1 MPPYPYDHIGR
12 AFQHHHQSQAGR
24 QIELESEYAGRFHVL
39 AARQDAPKSTSTS
52 TAQGISASDFI
63 QQAEDHWTVSATS
76 ILSAWATCAGAMFAI
91 ILVYSL
97 VRRRWK
103 IIYSPRVKLRK
114 PSRPQEEKIAQ
125 QKSEEELRNNKAEL
139 RKYLRKIHD
148 GKPEYYPT
156 YPNEDGKWI
165 SRAPKAAY
173 GFFEWMKPGFKEILI
188 ELKAVIPSWLRRI
201 GGEKNKKETHKD
213 EKREEAEIPKLPR
226 TIFEHDVKT
235 LYLLGLDAV
244 VYLLFIRVLKYLF
257 ASISILSVLLATA
270 NYYINTQT
278 SYGGTSAMS
287 SSITTSNNDKSAK
300 LSEKNETNILD
311 NPQLLTAA
319 NIKSNGLVV
328 HISFEIIVTLLV
340 IVFVLKASSHH
351 LALLKEWTHMNYN
364 EVSFKTL
371 MVTNLD
377 ISYSDKKQIYTVADA
392 KQVIRTY
399 LLGSGSIN
407 KTRRARLEG
416 KHDRENINTK
426 IWFSVHNMTPLHAKM
441 EEFKEKYFK
450 DAIKAVALE
459 TFYGRG
465 KGQFYDTWKDM
476 LCGRAKTAISRVN
489 KAVEEKREIEALQKE
504 IKKDQKHVKST
515 DLKGTVTSAF
525 ITVPTAKVARQLLK
539 DRKEDFRQAGYY
551 LQMAPRSHNVLWKNL
566 EQDAKS
572 RHSHAASGKIALW
585 IICFINTVPV
595 MFIVLLTNV
604 GVAIDRFPELAKK
617 KEESAFYSAVFM
629 VLEGL
634 LPATVAAI
642 FSYALPYMM
651 RRVNR
656 WSGALTRGQLDR
668 ACIRQLFVFL
678 LVSNFVVF
686 SLLGVLYETYLSI
699 SERIGKESFQAIY
712 ESLGDLPAKVTR
724 AYISN
729 SLYWLSWYPIRSIVM
744 WLQMLQIPR
753 LVMTGPKLLFFKTPN
768 ELAEV
773 AQADR
778 FELFAVVVGLV
789 YAPLA
794 PLVAICATVHFWST
808 HIVHANSLKY
818 INDTH
823 DTDGAIWKVLINRLL
838 AATVLMQS
846 MMVLTV
852 ALKTRSAVMAV
863 GAGIPIILVLWFKRY
878 LSKHYDS
885 DGEIFSTNIDKL
897 KSKHE
902 DLEIDPKTMK
912 APWYKHELLKSDW
925 MPKGKTVKNESLLQ
939 SAMDRF
945 PKLAEL
951 FSNEGVEG
959 EQPNRRRRRGK
970 NGEKG

>member
-1 MPPYPYDHIGR
+1 M
-12 AFQHHHQSQAGR
+12 
-24 QIELESEYAGRFHVL
+24 
-39 AARQDAPKSTSTS
+39 
-52 TAQGISASDFI
+52 
-63 QQAEDHWTVSATS
+63 
-76 ILSAWATCAGAMFAI
+76 
-91 ILVYSL
+91 
-97 VRRRWK
+97 
-103 IIYSPRVKLRK
+103 KLRK
-114 PSRPQEEKIAQ
+114 PSRPQEDKAAQ
-125 QKSEEELRNNKAEL
+125 ELAEQELKDNKAAL
-139 RKYLRKIHD
+139 RKYRRKMHD
-148 GKPEYYPT
+148 EKPEYYPT

-173 GFFEWMKPGFKEILI
+173 GFFGWMKPGFKEIII
-188 ELKAVIPSWLRRI
+188 ELKSVVPDWLRRL
-201 GGEKNKKETHKD
+201 GGKKRNRKD
-213 EKREEAEIPKLPR
+213 PRYDDNEDEIDVPHSPK
-226 TIFEHDVKT
+226 TIYEHDLKT
-235 LYLLGLDAV
+235 LHMLV

-257 ASISILSVLLATA
+257 ASISVLSVLLATA

-287 SSITTSNNDKSAK
+287 SSITTSDSDQSPK
-300 LSEKNETNILD
+300 LIGKNETNILD

-319 NIKSNGLVV
+319 NIKSNGLIV

-340 IVFVLKASSHH
+340 IVFGKYLLLLSSI
-351 LALLKEWTHMNYN
+351 LWEAGLMNYN

-377 ISYSDKKQIYTVADA
+377 ISYSDSKKIYTVADA
-392 KQVIRTY
+392 KEVIRAY

-407 KTRRARLEG
+407 KTRRAQLKGNHE
-416 KHDRENINTK
+416 RENINTK

-450 DAIKAVALE
+450 EAIKAVALE
-459 TFYGRG
+459 TFYGKG
-465 KGQFYDTWKDM
+465 KGQFYDSFTDM
-476 LCGRAKTAISRVN
+476 ICGRAKVSRRAGN
-489 KAVEEKREIEALQKE
+489 KAVEEKREIEALQEE
-504 IKKDQKHVKST
+504 IKRDQKHVKST

-525 ITVPTAKVARQLLK
+525 ITVPTAKLAREILK

-572 RHSHAASGKIALW
+572 RHSHSAAGKIALW

-604 GVAIDRFPELAKK
+604 GVK

-642 FSYALPYMM
+642 FSYMLPYMM

-753 LVMTGPKLLFFKTPN
+753 LILTGPRLLFFKTPN

-778 FELFAVVVGLV
+778 FEVSRCHDILLPKLRLGLV

-808 HIVHANSLKY
+808 HIVHTNSLKY

-838 AATVLMQS
+838 AATVLMHC

-852 ALKTRSAVMAV
+852 ALKTRSAMMAI
-863 GAGIPIILVLWFKRY
+863 GASVPTILILWFKFY
-878 LSKHYDS
+878 LTKHYDS
-885 DGEIFSTNIDKL
+885 DGEVFAKAIDK
-897 KSKHE
+897 
-902 DLEIDPKTMK
+902 DLGAGDGEADSDPTTMK

-939 SAMDRF
+939 SAMERF

-951 FSNEGVEG
+951 FSASDDAEDSRSGSG
-959 EQPNRRRRRGK
+959 RQKKRRRRRRRK
-970 NGEKG
+970 

>member
-1 MPPYPYDHIGR
+1 MD
-12 AFQHHHQSQAGR
+12 
-24 QIELESEYAGRFHVL
+24 LE
-39 AARQDAPKSTSTS
+39 T
-52 TAQGISASDFI
+52 DFSGS
-63 QQAEDHWTVSATS
+63 SATT
-76 ILSAWATCAGAMFAI
+76 A
-91 ILVYSL
+91 
-97 VRRRWK
+97 
-103 IIYSPRVKLRK
+103 
-114 PSRPQEEKIAQ
+114 
-125 QKSEEELRNNKAEL
+125 
-139 RKYLRKIHD
+139 
-148 GKPEYYPT
+148 
-156 YPNEDGKWI
+156 
-165 SRAPKAAY
+165 
-173 GFFEWMKPGFKEILI
+173 
-188 ELKAVIPSWLRRI
+188 
-201 GGEKNKKETHKD
+201 
-213 EKREEAEIPKLPR
+213 
-226 TIFEHDVKT
+226 
-235 LYLLGLDAV
+235 GLDAV
-244 VYLLFIRVLKYLF
+244 VYLVFVRVLKYLF
-257 ASISILSVLLATA
+257 ACISVLSILLATA

-278 SYGGTSAMS
+278 AYGGTSALS
-287 SSITTSNNDKSAK
+287 TSITTSSTATNETNKSPE
-300 LSEKNETNILD
+300 LSGKNETNILD

-328 HISFEIIVTLLV
+328 HISFEIIVTLLI
-340 IVFVLKASSHH
+340 IVLVLKASSHH

-377 ISYSDKKQIYTVADA
+377 ISYSDKKKIYTVADA
-392 KQVIRTY
+392 KQVIRAY

-407 KTRRARLEG
+407 KTRRAKLEG
-416 KHDRENINTK
+416 SHDRENIDTK

-441 EEFKEKYFK
+441 EEFREKYFK
-450 DAIKAVALE
+450 EAIKAVALE

-465 KGQFYDTWKDM
+465 KGQFYDSFTDM
-476 LCGRAKTAISRVN
+476 LCGRAKTATSRVN
-489 KAVEEKREIEALQKE
+489 KAVEEKREIEALQEE
-504 IKKDQKHVKST
+504 IKRDQKHVKST

-525 ITVPTAKVARQLLK
+525 ITVPTAKVARELLK

-572 RHSHAASGKIALW
+572 RHSHAATGKIALW

-604 GVAIDRFPELAKK
+604 GVAIDRFPDLAKK
-617 KEESAFYSAVFM
+617 KEESAFYSAVFT
-629 VLEGL
+629 VLQGL
-634 LPATVAAI
+634 LPATVSAI
-642 FSYALPYMM
+642 FSYMLPYMM

-753 LVMTGPKLLFFKTPN
+753 LILTGPRLLFFKTPN

-778 FELFAVVVGLV
+778 FEVTIECSHILFAVVVGLV

-838 AATVLMQS
+838 AATVLMQC

-863 GAGIPIILVLWFKRY
+863 GAGIPILLMLWFKLY

-885 DGEIFSTNIDKL
+885 DAEIFSTNIDKL
-897 KSKHE
+897 ESKHDDNAE
-902 DLEIDPKTMK
+902 MDPTTMK

-951 FSNEGVEG
+951 FSSESGEG
-959 EQPNRRRRRGK
+959 EAKPGRKRRRQRK
-970 NGEKG
+970 EKL